1 MPASRVG
8 MANAFPGVKRL
19 EERETEQ
26 EGATTMITNATAP
39 KRDSDLGE
47 NSLVNYCGVLVEVF
61 DRMEHCSL
69 IRYRDRELVVD
80 TEDLKEVSVLKHA
93 A

>member
-1 MPASRVG
+1 MV
-8 MANAFPGVKRL
+8 
-19 EERETEQ
+19 
-26 EGATTMITNATAP
+26 TNATAP
-39 KRDSDLGE
+39 KRDRDLGQT
-47 NSLVNYCGVLVEVF
+47 SLVNYFGVLIELI

-80 TEDLKEVSVLKHA
+80 TQDLKEVSVLKHA

>member
-1 MPASRVG
+1 
-8 MANAFPGVKRL
+8 
-19 EERETEQ
+19 
-26 EGATTMITNATAP
+26 MITNATAT
-39 KRDSDLGE
+39 KTVADS
-47 NSLVNYCGVLVEVF
+47 SQTSMVNYFGVLIELI

-80 TEDLKEVSVLKHA
+80 TEDLQEVSALKHA

>member
-1 MPASRVG
+1 MV
-8 MANAFPGVKRL
+8 
-19 EERETEQ
+19 
-26 EGATTMITNATAP
+26 TNATAM
-39 KRDSDLGE
+39 KRDPESGQPSIARYVE
-47 NSLVNYCGVLVEVF
+47 FLVEVI

-80 TEDLKEVSVLKHA
+80 SEDLQEVSALKHA